1 MRSSDK
7 TKQVKVSVVKLKLEN
22 ISLSQIEMLE
32 QEFLCPENKN
42 GMLCAYT
49 VFGIAVTLEVDHV
62 RDPITLIPI
71 PDGQYDSYEELVTC
85 FSTLDKLACD
95 YKPPA
100 RNAPADIIEM
110 ATVLETMQKMDD
122 VVLVTYG
129 VPKSQNG
136 GVQDLVKALIFE
148 LRRLGC
154 LSSLFDTPEI
164 YSELVQMAV
173 QKFQTEYNTHCEM
186 GTPQLPADGLLC
198 PNTWNAMQGS
208 LAKGSTVE

>member
-1 MRSSDK
+1 
-7 TKQVKVSVVKLKLEN
+7 
-22 ISLSQIEMLE
+22 MLE

-42 GMLCAYT
+42 GMLCTYT

-71 PDGQYDSYEELVTC
+71 PDGQYDSYEELVTHY
-85 FSTLDKLACD
+85 SALDKLAFD

-110 ATVLETMQKMDD
+110 TTVLETMQKMDD
-122 VVLVTYG
+122 VILVTYG

-136 GVQDLVKALIFE
+136 GVQDLVKALIVA
-148 LRRLGC
+148 LRRLGF

-173 QKFQTEYNTHCEM
+173 QKFQTEYNTECEM
-186 GTPQLPADGLLC
+186 RTPHLPTDGLLC
-198 PNTWNAMQGS
+198 PNTWKAMQGS